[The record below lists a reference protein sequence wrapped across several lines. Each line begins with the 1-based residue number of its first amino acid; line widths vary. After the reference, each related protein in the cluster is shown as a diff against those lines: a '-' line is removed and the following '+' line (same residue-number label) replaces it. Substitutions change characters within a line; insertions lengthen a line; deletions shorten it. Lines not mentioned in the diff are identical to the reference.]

1 MNDPFRLENMTG
13 ADKARALDMAK
24 GISMDGVPLNT
35 RLLERVLSSPEEFNS
50 KPLEMREAFFANLGS
65 QPIRVSQTAPTS
77 GGTSGGAPSGLLD
90 ALRQTRREYETRE
103 TTKPQ
108 ADSALPTDLR
118 SALSDTRKEY
128 ETKQAQELEA
138 QRQQE
143 IATAAVNQ
151 ASIPQL
157 DAAGRVVR
165 DQPKARETRKVKDFM
180 TTVKE
185 GLVGGAEA
193 AATLAT
199 GTVAAPIAAG
209 AQFLTDVTKKL
220 SGEKPKDQQV
230 FKDVSEAMTFAPRT
244 ETGKEIVE
252 TLGEAFVASKLPP
265 VATPE
270 LMAAGLAARK
280 PVVAPK
286 VKPQMG
292 DVEAAET
299 QAIIRGEPYL
309 TDIQKAAQAS
319 KTGQQAS
326 VGAAG
331 VDVQTQRLQRAKE
344 LPFPYDHLM
353 DKSQITRDPAD
364 VRFARETAKDPVMG
378 QQFQKNYADTNA
390 ILQKNLDFFAEQTQS
405 EKLGLPPADFGKSLS
420 ELVSAAKEQK
430 KLEVSSAYKAAR
442 NAGETAELVDIK
454 PLQQWAL
461 QNRSAAKNA
470 PVIGLINSEI
480 KRLSKDGKISLN
492 DIEEIRKSINDVYDV
507 SLTNARF
514 GGRANKV
521 IDEITLGKG
530 GDLYKEARSLSGAY
544 KKEFLETPALSKITA
559 MKGKT
564 TQRQVAV
571 EDLVETVMLKG
582 TGEDVRQLFASL
594 NRMGPEGQAMINDL
608 RGYVAESIK
617 NQSTKG
623 VQLDIYG
630 NRYLD
635 TKALDTIIT
644 NLDKSKKLEFL
655 FGKKT
660 AEQYRTLNEGV
671 KDLQTIP
678 RDTTN
683 PSGTSAQLLSAL
695 AEMGAQYT
703 VTGVPVPLLTGA
715 KKLYDYRKQQ
725 KQMNK
730 INEFLNYGKTI
741 DKTRPPMR
749 IDITGTGGLPEKD

>member
-1 MNDPFRLENMTG
+1 MSDPFRLENLTA
-13 ADKARALDMAK
+13 ADRARAIDMAK
-24 GISMDGVPLNT
+24 GMSMDGNPLNT

-50 KPLEMREAFFANLGS
+50 KPLETREAFFAKLGS
-65 QPIRVSQTAPTS
+65 QPIRVSQNAPTPSGAS
-77 GGTSGGAPSGLLD
+77 GGLSD
-90 ALRQTRREYETRE
+90 ALRQTRREYETKG

-108 ADSALPTDLR
+108 AGSALPTDLR
-118 SALSDTRKEY
+118 SALSETRKEY
-128 ETKQAQELEA
+128 ETKQTQEIET
-138 QRQQE
+138 QKQQE
-143 IATAAVNQ
+143 VATAAVNQ

-180 TTVKE
+180 TTVQE
-185 GLVGGAEA
+185 GLVGGGEA
-193 AATLAT
+193 LLTI
-199 GTVAAPIAAG
+199 GSGGVMAPIAAVEQLG
-209 AQFLTDVTKKL
+209 SDILARAGGRKPTGTDVFAKRM
-220 SGEKPKDQQV
+220 
-230 FKDVSEAMTFAPRT
+230 EAATYQPRS
-244 ETGKEIVE
+244 ETGKEIVG
-252 TLGEAFVASKLPP
+252 TLGEAFEATKLPP
-265 VATPE
+265 VLTPE
-270 LMAAGLAARK
+270 FMALSAAGRV
-280 PVVAPK
+280 PPRAPT

-292 DVEAAET
+292 AVEAAET

-344 LPFPYDHLM
+344 LPFPYDNLM

-378 QQFQKNYADTNA
+378 QQFQKNYAEQNA

-430 KLEVSSAYKAAR
+430 KLEVGLAYKAAR
-442 NAGETAELVDIK
+442 DGGETAELVDIK

-530 GDLYKEARSLSGAY
+530 GDLYKEARSLSSAY
-544 KKEFLETPALSKITA
+544 KTEFLETPALSKITA

-594 NRMGPEGQAMINDL
+594 DRMGPEGQAMINDL
-608 RGYVAESIK
+608 RGYVAEAIK

-635 TKALDTIIT
+635 TKALDTIVT

-683 PSGTSAQLLSAL
+683 PSGTSAQLLSAM
-695 AEMGAQYT
+695 AEMGGQYAM
-703 VTGVPVPLLTGA
+703 TGIPVPVLTGA